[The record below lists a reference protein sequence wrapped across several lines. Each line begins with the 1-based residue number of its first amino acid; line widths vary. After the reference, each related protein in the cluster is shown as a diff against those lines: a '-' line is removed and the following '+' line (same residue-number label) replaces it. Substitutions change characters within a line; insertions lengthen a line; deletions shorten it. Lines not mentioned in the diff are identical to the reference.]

1 MAATFTRLV
10 ETTVDANGNLIDSK
24 FAPPR
29 ITVSYERKVNLG
41 NYESESCFLSMQ
53 VDPSTDEDGNSDSET
68 AIREA
73 FLLLK
78 ASAFEQLGIK
88 FTVDEALVLQQ
99 VQQNLAAG
107 GLTGSVVSSAPA
119 PAYTPT
125 APSQPRSDGAAPK
138 NKKAMWEEL
147 ESNPTMWYD
156 NREGK
161 LNPKSPDFKRKV
173 TGEGLW
179 MSYNGQ
185 SAVPAGISVP
195 DSGFA
200 NG

>member
-1 MAATFTRLV
+1 MTATFTRLV
-10 ETTVDANGNLIDSK
+10 ETTVDADGNLIDSK
-24 FAPPR
+24 FASPR

-53 VDPSTDEDGNSDSET
+53 VDPSRDEDGNSDSES
-68 AIREA
+68 AIRDA

-88 FTVDEALVLQQ
+88 FTVDEDLVLHEMQD
-99 VQQNLAAG
+99 AMARG
-107 GLTGSVVSSAPA
+107 GLTVSSTPA
-119 PAYTPT
+119 PT

-147 ESNPTMWYD
+147 EANPTMWYD

>member
-1 MAATFTRLV
+1 MTGTFTRLT
-10 ETTVDANGNLIDSK
+10 ETTVDANGNLIGST

-53 VDPSTDEDGNSDSET
+53 VEATTDEDGNADSES

-88 FTVDEALVLQQ
+88 FTVNEDLVLHEMQD
-99 VQQNLAAG
+99 AMARG
-107 GLTGSVVSSAPA
+107 GLTVSSAP
-119 PAYTPT
+119 T
-125 APSQPRSDGAAPK
+125 APTQSSNNGAAPK

-179 MSYNGQ
+179 MAYNGQ